1 MSDEEKVK
9 NALQKIDEIN
19 KSKNDSDNKDK
30 DKDKDKN
37 KKDYHKIKAHE
48 SRLRDAQLIVNLKA
62 ENAEL
67 KKKLEK
73 LEAQNAE
80 LEQENAELHGIKARS
95 STAATVRNP

>member
-1 MSDEEKVK
+1 MSEEEKVQ
-9 NALQKIDEIN
+9 NSRQKIDDIK
-19 KSKNDSDNKDK
+19 KSKNDSD

-67 KKKLEK
+67 KKEIESLRK
-73 LEAQNAE
+73 
-80 LEQENAELHGIKARS
+80 R
-95 STAATVRNP
+95 